1 MIKKVVKKSALVLVK
16 SRKSNLGLVM
26 AKKKSALV
34 RNVAKKR
41 LERKV
46 SIDYSKY
53 TKKKVLSDNV
63 FIADTFDTNT
73 NNSNSSIKKVSK
85 FKKFIKKV
93 MQVIKFQLNYTY
105 KSRYNRRYRN

>member
-1 MIKKVVKKSALVLVK
+1 MIKRVVKKSAIALVK

-34 RNVAKKR
+34 KARKQSALVSRKR
-41 LERKV
+41 V
-46 SIDYSKY
+46 N
-53 TKKKVLSDNV
+53 KKVVKDVTPTLINV
-63 FIADTFDTNT
+63 DVWSHPNLFVPIKD
-73 NNSNSSIKKVSK
+73 KKVSK

-105 KSRYNRRYRN
+105 KHRYNRRYRN